1 MLRAD
6 PKPTNPCTGDNFS
19 TGVIW
24 LKHFSGNL
32 TCAQAGFARLT
43 LGASKDNQALL
54 NNEEKTTG
62 SFACMP
68 YSSYRHMNRKQWEGE
83 VQVKHCCQTRG
94 HTDPPMQGTELGW
107 VPSTSVQEQ
116 TPSTQGNLLLSSLPH
131 FRHQCSPSQ
140 HKKKKKKGNKHLL
153 PTPTCIHMHEYF
165 GKTEESVDGGVSA
178 RFKKNY

>member
-1 MLRAD
+1 M
-6 PKPTNPCTGDNFS
+6 
-19 TGVIW
+19 GVIW

-83 VQVKHCCQTRG
+83 VQVKHCCQT
-94 HTDPPMQGTELGW
+94 
-107 VPSTSVQEQ
+107 
-116 TPSTQGNLLLSSLPH
+116 
-131 FRHQCSPSQ
+131 
-140 HKKKKKKGNKHLL
+140 
-153 PTPTCIHMHEYF
+153 
-165 GKTEESVDGGVSA
+165 
-178 RFKKNY
+178 